1 MLNHNQMNFESQFVH
16 CDYDY
21 DYKVWPEVYLL
32 LINLLICLLT
42 ANYQLC
48 KVLNNVLNHKM
59 MKNDFDF
66 YLEDITESSL
76 NTDRIKELKAI
87 KNNQSFH
94 VRQNSTQLF
103 FPADYD
109 SDPDS
114 VNEPDFDC
122 YPDSE
127 NEEKS

>member
-42 ANYQLC
+42 ANYQLY
-48 KVLNNVLNHKM
+48 KVLNHVLNHKM

-87 KNNQSFH
+87 KNNQIFH
-94 VRQNSTQLF
+94 VRQNSTQVF
-103 FPADYD
+103 Y
-109 SDPDS
+109 
-114 VNEPDFDC
+114 N
-122 YPDSE
+122 
-127 NEEKS
+127 KSFKSNIDE